1 MITTQLDENDETLPD
16 PPLWRVVKAS
26 APEWYLIVVGV
37 IASAVD
43 GISFPLVSIFMGRI
57 FEVGIINFCNLNFIF
72 QCIFKFDRY
81 FSRESTDMGK

>member
-16 PPLWRVVKAS
+16 PPLWCVVKAS

-43 GISFPLVSIFMGRI
+43 GISFPLISIFMGRI
-57 FEVGIINFCNLNFIF
+57 FEVEIINFFVILIS
-72 QCIFKFDRY
+72 Y
-81 FSRESTDMGK
+81 FCVYLKI

>member
-16 PPLWRVVKAS
+16 PPLWRIVKAS
-26 APEWYLIVVGV
+26 APEWYLIVVSV

-57 FEVGIINFCNLNFIF
+57 LEVEIINFFVILIS
-72 QCIFKFDRY
+72 Y
-81 FSRESTDMGK
+81 FCVYLKI